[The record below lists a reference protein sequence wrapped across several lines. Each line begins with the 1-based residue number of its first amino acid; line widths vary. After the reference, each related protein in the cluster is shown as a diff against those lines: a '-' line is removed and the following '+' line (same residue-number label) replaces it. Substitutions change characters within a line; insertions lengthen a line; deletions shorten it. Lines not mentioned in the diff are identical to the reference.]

1 MIHISRVR
9 IELPREAVIHCDI
22 TTDES
27 IEQYKARIN
36 ADLVRYNIKATID
49 ITSGEL
55 QPTQFTEMTLRPHL
69 GKKVRTKFGD
79 GKLVEAKSGEKW
91 PVDDSVRIE
100 TENGRFMTVPASQV
114 LEIVEG

>member
-9 IELPREAVIHCDI
+9 IELPREVVIHCDI

-27 IEQYKARIN
+27 PEQYKAGILN
-36 ADLVRYNIKATID
+36 DLMKYNIKAGVDLI
-49 ITSGEL
+49 SGEV
-55 QPTQFTEMTLRPHL
+55 QPTQFTEMTLRHHL

>member
-9 IELPREAVIHCDI
+9 IELPKEAVIHCDI

-27 IEQYKARIN
+27 IEQYKSRIN
-36 ADLVRYNIKATID
+36 TDLLKYNIKATID
-49 ITSGEL
+49 ITSGALKPEW
-55 QPTQFTEMTLRPHL
+55 FTEAILRAHV

-79 GKLVEAKSGEKW
+79 GKIVETKVGEKW